1 MAVRAPL
8 YLDSGNLKEMST
20 AEVDEIIAETIYQ
33 YATGTI
39 GVALGVVASGG
50 NLDQMMEKLGQ
61 FIKLQVTIYKQ

>member
-50 NLDQMMEKLGQ
+50 N
-61 FIKLQVTIYKQ
+61 